1 MGAAQYGHES
11 STSTSNMGGRL
22 ACPAYAPVPPSAPLL
37 LAVVAMAACAAPPR
51 PMTEAP
57 LRPTTAFTPPWPE
70 AEVDAD
76 LQGAVEALAEG
87 FDGVVGV
94 YARHLP
100 TGRTAALR
108 ADETFPTAS
117 LVKVPIL
124 ATLFEQIE
132 AGEYAYAEALRF
144 EDAPPYPHDDV
155 GLVGQLR
162 PDATVAL
169 HQLVEMMLSASDNTA
184 SLWLQD
190 LVGGGGAVNAWLA
203 GHGFETTRLNSRTPG
218 REDAYAV
225 FGWGQTTPREIAA
238 LVQRIAEGGA
248 VSPAADLEMH
258 RLLTRTFYDDEAVS
272 ALPPGVQAA
281 TKQGSVMESR
291 SEVAYVHAPSGPYVF
306 AVVTS
311 DQGDTRYEPDNAGYE
326 LIRAASRLFWDT
338 FEPGRPFAAPP
349 GSERYRF

>member
-1 MGAAQYGHES
+1 MAD
-11 STSTSNMGGRL
+11 
-22 ACPAYAPVPPSAPLL
+22 PAYAPVPPAAPLL
-37 LAVVAMAACAAPPR
+37 LAVLVVAGCAAPPR

-57 LRPTTAFTPPWPE
+57 PRPTPADVPAPPWPE
-70 AEVDAD
+70 ARPDAD
-76 LQGAVEALAEG
+76 LQRAVEALAAD

-124 ATLFEQIE
+124 ATLFEQVE
-132 AGEYAYAEALRF
+132 AGDLGYAQTLRF

-169 HQLVEMMLSASDNTA
+169 HQLAEMMLSASDNTA

-190 LVGGGGAVNAWLA
+190 LVGGGGAVNAWLGA
-203 GHGFETTRLNSRTPG
+203 HGFEHTRLNSRTPG
-218 REDAYAV
+218 REDAYAR

-238 LVQRIAEGGA
+238 LLQQIAEGGA

-272 ALPPGVQAA
+272 AVPPGVQVAS
-281 TKQGSVMESR
+281 KQGSVMESR

-306 AVVTS
+306 AVVTR

-326 LIRAASRLFWDT
+326 LIRAASRLFWSA
-338 FEPGRPFAAPP
+338 FEPGRPFTAPP
-349 GSERYRF
+349 GSARYRF

>member
-1 MGAAQYGHES
+1 M
-11 STSTSNMGGRL
+11 
-22 ACPAYAPVPPSAPLL
+22 PSAAPLL
-37 LAVVAMAACAAPPR
+37 LAVLVVAGCAAPPR
-51 PMTEAP
+51 PMSQTPPAGTEAP
-57 LRPTTAFTPPWPE
+57 PRPAPAAVPAPPWPE
-70 AEVDAD
+70 AETDAD
-76 LQGAVEALAEG
+76 LQAAVERLAAG

-117 LVKVPIL
+117 TIKVPIL
-124 ATLFEQIE
+124 VTLFEQVE
-132 AGEYAYAEALRF
+132 AGERAYTEPLRF
-144 EDAPPYPHDDV
+144 ADAPPYPHDDV

-184 SLWLQD
+184 SLWLQG
-190 LVGGGGAVNAWLA
+190 LVGGGGAVNDWLV

-218 REDAYAV
+218 REDAYAA
-225 FGWGQTTPREIAA
+225 FGWGQTTPREMAA
-238 LVQRIAEGGA
+238 LVQRVAEGGA

-258 RLLTRTFYDDEAVS
+258 RLLTRTFYDDEAAS
-272 ALPPGVQAA
+272 AVPPGVQVAS
-281 TKQGSVMESR
+281 KQGSVMESR

-306 AVVTS
+306 MVVTR

-326 LIRAASRLFWDT
+326 LIRAASKLFWDT
-338 FEPGRPFAAPP
+338 FEPGHPFAAPP